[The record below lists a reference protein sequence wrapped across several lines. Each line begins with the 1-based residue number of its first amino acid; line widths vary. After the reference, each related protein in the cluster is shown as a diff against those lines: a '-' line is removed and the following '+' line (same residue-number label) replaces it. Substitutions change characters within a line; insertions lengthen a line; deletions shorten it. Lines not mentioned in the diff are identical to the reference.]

1 MYLGVTN
8 TGYSTSFFTPTILKQ
23 LGWTSV
29 HAQVMSIPI
38 YLVAAFFSLSAAA
51 LSDHLRHRF
60 TFIIVGICISSV
72 GFIVLLA
79 QSNVSVA
86 GRYVAIYVIM
96 SGGYIAQPIIIVWL
110 VNNMGGHYKRSV
122 AAAMQ
127 IGFGNSAGIIASNI
141 YLMTEAPTYPT
152 GYGVSLGL
160 LYVSLVA
167 AVVML
172 VGLRLENSK
181 RERGGRDSRYN
192 LPEEEKNNLGD
203 DHPRFRFV
211 Y

>member
-29 HAQVMSIPI
+29 HAQVMSIPVYI
-38 YLVAAFFSLSAAA
+38 VAAFFSLSAAV
-51 LSDHLRHRF
+51 LSDYFRHRV
-60 TFIIVGICISSV
+60 TFIIVGICVSSI

-86 GRYVAIYVIM
+86 GRYVAIYIIM

-110 VNNMGGHYKRSV
+110 ANNVGGHYKRSV

-127 IGFGNSAGIIASNI
+127 IGFGNIGGIVASNI

-160 LYVSLVA
+160 LYMSLIA
-167 AVVML
+167 AIVML
-172 VGLRLENSK
+172 VGLRLENNN

-192 LPEEEKNNLGD
+192 LPEDEKKNLGD